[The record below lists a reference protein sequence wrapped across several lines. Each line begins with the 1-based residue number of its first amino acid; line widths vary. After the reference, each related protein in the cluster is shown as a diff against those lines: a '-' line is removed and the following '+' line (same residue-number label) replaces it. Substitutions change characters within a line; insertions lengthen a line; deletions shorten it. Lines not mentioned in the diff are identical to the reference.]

1 MGNILTST
9 LMAASNV
16 FSSMDKTIKVTNP
29 NNGKYD
35 PNTGTIPTNPT
46 IETII
51 CRIFDYSDKDIV
63 DSGGLILQKDKRLS
77 IFSEN
82 ITCIIDDKSKIE
94 IEDDPSTYSVI
105 KIKEYVDG
113 NTVSIQIRK

>member
-51 CRIFDYSDKDIV
+51 CRIFDFNSNQSILRV
-63 DSGGLILQKDKRLS
+63 GLIYLAPVL
-77 IFSEN
+77 N
-82 ITCIIDDKSKIE
+82 VY
-94 IEDDPSTYSVI
+94 P
-105 KIKEYVDG
+105 
-113 NTVSIQIRK
+113 